1 MSEQPPRDD
10 LLERLRRVESGSP
23 RGEFMTNW
31 HRNPDGPE
39 AADRIERLRAACS
52 RQNEEICQV
61 LGKALGYPWFK
72 DDPANFP
79 DATEEHGVCVG
90 DHVAESLAD
99 EAAKRIER
107 LERAL
112 AETKA
117 ALSDATAALASIS
130 GLAQAATKSA
140 VAALQE
146 PGHG

>member
-1 MSEQPPRDD
+1 MSEQTPRDD
-10 LLERLRRVESGSP
+10 LVERLRAPANWLRQE
-23 RGEFMTNW
+23 RGDDWKGAVN
-31 HRNPDGPE
+31 HYDRAPLE
-39 AADRIERLRAACS
+39 AADRIERLRKACA
-52 RQNEEICQV
+52 RQNAEICQV

-112 AETKA
+112 LETR
-117 ALSDATAALASIS
+117 LAD
-130 GLAQAATKSA
+130 
-140 VAALQE
+140 LQE